1 MKTFILF
8 QKNLLKKTV
17 VTMENIIWENVGAT
31 VYITDRDV
39 NIGTNV
45 LKIKTAE
52 TRVAVLT
59 FKLRQLRE
67 SNVTAKADG
76 LVRHVLKVST

>member
-1 MKTFILF
+1 LKTFILF